1 MEPFVDIQG
10 AAAYLSVKISWVYE
24 HVRLDRMPSSKVG
37 HRRRFRLSEA
47 VAVAFL
53 DTRQTQN
60 RQDMASAK

>member
-1 MEPFVDIQG
+1 MV
-10 AAAYLSVKISWVYE
+10 SVMKRNTGRIE
-24 HVRLDRMPSSKVG
+24 HWLVAWRDPTTFQVARKS
-37 HRRRFRLSEA
+37 FRTKA